1 MKQNQIK
8 EDHTNMLDSHQASF
22 VEFTPPPVLVRSFV
36 LRMHLSLADDLGENL
51 NIFASRTRFR

>member
-8 EDHTNMLDSHQASF
+8 EDHTNVLNSHQASF
-22 VEFTPPPVLVRSFV
+22 VEFSPLPTLVRSFV